1 MENRNQIMNVSYEAP
16 VVEELGTLESMI
28 QVTGA
33 GTNADGELF
42 NS

>member
-1 MENRNQIMNVSYEAP
+1 MKTNSELFNPNYEAP
-16 VVEELGTLESMI
+16 VVEELGTLESVVK
-28 QVTGA
+28 VTGA